1 MHFGVREHAMCAAV
15 NGMTLTGLRA
25 FGSGFLIFT
34 DYARG
39 AIRLASLMD
48 LPVLHIW
55 THDSISVGEDG
66 PTHQPIEQIVS
77 LRAIPGMVVIRP
89 ADANE
94 MTEAYRLVLQLQG
107 SAGGAD
113 LLAAAAAD
121 RRPHAVRSGCR
132 PRAGRLCA
140 GRCAGRRTGCD
151 PHRQRQRGRAV
162 RRRA

>member
-1 MHFGVREHAMCAAV
+1 MV

-39 AIRLASLMD
+39 AIRLSSLMD
-48 LPVLHIW
+48 LPVIHVW
-55 THDSISVGEDG
+55 THDSIGVGEDG

-94 MTEAYRLVLQLQG
+94 MAEAYRNVLQFTSTPG
-107 SAGGAD
+107 RAD
-113 LLAAAAAD
+113 LLAPGAAD
-121 RRPHAVRSGCR
+121 RGSQQI
-132 PRAGRLCA
+132 RAGVGAGARCLCA
-140 GRCAGRRTGCD
+140 GRRRQMAS
-151 PHRQRQRGRAV
+151 RM
-162 RRRA
+162 